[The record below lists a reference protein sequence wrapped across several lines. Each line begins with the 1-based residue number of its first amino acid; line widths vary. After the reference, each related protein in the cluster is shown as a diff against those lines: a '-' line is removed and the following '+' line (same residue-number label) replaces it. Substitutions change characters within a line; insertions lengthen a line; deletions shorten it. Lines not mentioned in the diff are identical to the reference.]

1 MTKEQILAE
10 LHRSRATIT
19 RDYSALRVELDFK
32 AKLDSLVR
40 RKPLAWLGGA
50 TALGWLLAGPKTK
63 KRTVTKYVKATDK
76 HLTAPAKKAVARGGL
91 LGLLL
96 GLFRLL
102 FPILKPTLSAY
113 ATRWVA
119 ELAGRAVK

>member
-10 LHRSRATIT
+10 LTRSRATIS
-19 RDYSALRVELDFK
+19 RDYGALRTELDFK
-32 AKLDSLVR
+32 AKLNSLVR
-40 RKPLAWLGGA
+40 RQPLAWFGGA

-63 KRTVTKYVKATDK
+63 KRTVTKYVKASDK
-76 HLTAPAKKAVARGGL
+76 HLAAPAKKAAVRGGV

-96 GLFRLL
+96 SLFRLA

-113 ATRWVA
+113 ATKWLA
-119 ELAGRAVK
+119 EFAGRAVK